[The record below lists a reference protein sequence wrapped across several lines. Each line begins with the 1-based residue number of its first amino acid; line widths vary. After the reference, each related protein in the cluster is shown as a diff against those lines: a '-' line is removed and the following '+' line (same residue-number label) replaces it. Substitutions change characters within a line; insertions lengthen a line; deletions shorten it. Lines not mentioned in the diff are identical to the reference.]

1 MRTVRNA
8 KGSVRAFIL
17 EALKSGQDEKAI
29 FSALCEQKGLKSGN
43 AKLHIKKAKA
53 QFVAM
58 VNTASAAKRSK
69 AQPAQVAA

>member
-17 EALKSGQDEKAI
+17 EALKAGTDEKVI
-29 FSALCEQKGLKSGN
+29 FSDLCHQKGLKTGN

-53 QFVAM
+53 QFTMEVVSGVAK
-58 VNTASAAKRSK
+58 TRKTT
-69 AQPAQVAA
+69 QQVAA

>member
-17 EALKSGQDEKAI
+17 EALKAGTDEKVI
-29 FSALCEQKGLKSGN
+29 FSDLCHQKGLKTGN

-53 QFVAM
+53 QFAM
-58 VNTASAAKRSK
+58 QVVTAVAKRKTTS
-69 AQPAQVAA
+69 QQVAA

>member
-8 KGSVRAFIL
+8 KGSVRAYIL

-53 QFVAM
+53 QFTMQVVTA
-58 VNTASAAKRSK
+58 ASARKTK
-69 AQPAQVAA
+69 TAQVAA

>member
-17 EALKSGQDEKAI
+17 DALKTGVDEGSI
-29 FSALCEQKGLKSGN
+29 FDALCSEKGLKTGN

-53 QFVAM
+53 QFSMQV
-58 VNTASAAKRSK
+58 VTAAAARKTK
-69 AQPAQVAA
+69 TAQVAA

>member
-53 QFVAM
+53 QFSMQV
-58 VNTASAAKRSK
+58 VTAAAARKTK
-69 AQPAQVAA
+69 TAQVAA